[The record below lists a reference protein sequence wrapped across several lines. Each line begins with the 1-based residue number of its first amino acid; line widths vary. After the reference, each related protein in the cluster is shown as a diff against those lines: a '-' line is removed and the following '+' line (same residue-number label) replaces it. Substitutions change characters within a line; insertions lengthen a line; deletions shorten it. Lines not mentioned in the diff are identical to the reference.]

1 MRGEAALP
9 QCFRQFEAR
18 LHRLHGG
25 QKLYGE
31 MSFDMASER
40 QGGNRRSKTWVLR
53 IQEMPMRKFH
63 LTLFIALFATAC
75 FAQSELS
82 LVARASGSAAQEP
95 GSQASAAVSSGERTV
110 VGCVAQGVNG
120 FVLKTEDGRTL
131 NLRGA
136 TTDLSAYMGKKVQ
149 IHAQWTAKGLHVA
162 APLETTDTPAPA
174 AAPPSGATD
183 KQFAGSLNLQFTGK
197 VLGDCLGKKKN
208 K

>member
-1 MRGEAALP
+1 
-9 QCFRQFEAR
+9 
-18 LHRLHGG
+18 
-25 QKLYGE
+25 
-31 MSFDMASER
+31 
-40 QGGNRRSKTWVLR
+40 
-53 IQEMPMRKFH
+53 MRKFH

-95 GSQASAAVSSGERTV
+95 GSQASAAVSSGERAV

-149 IHAQWTAKGLHVA
+149 ITRSGPRRACTSPPLWKLQTPRRRLRLRRPAQPT
-162 APLETTDTPAPA
+162 
-174 AAPPSGATD
+174 S
-183 KQFAGSLNLQFTGK
+183 NLPE
-197 VLGDCLGKKKN
+197 V
-208 K
+208 

>member
-1 MRGEAALP
+1 
-9 QCFRQFEAR
+9 
-18 LHRLHGG
+18 
-25 QKLYGE
+25 
-31 MSFDMASER
+31 
-40 QGGNRRSKTWVLR
+40 
-53 IQEMPMRKFH
+53 MRKVYW
-63 LTLFIALFATAC
+63 TLFIALIATAC
-75 FAQSELS
+75 FAQSQPN
-82 LVARASGSAAQEP
+82 LVAMASGNTAQEP
-95 GSQASAAVSSGERTV
+95 GAQQPANQASAAVSTGERTV
-110 VGCVAQGVNG
+110 VGCVAQGANG

>member
-1 MRGEAALP
+1 
-9 QCFRQFEAR
+9 
-18 LHRLHGG
+18 
-25 QKLYGE
+25 
-31 MSFDMASER
+31 
-40 QGGNRRSKTWVLR
+40 
-53 IQEMPMRKFH
+53 MRKFH

-197 VLGDCLGKKKN
+197 VLGDYLGKKKN